1 MSAHFSAV
9 AECQSR
15 AVAAPQASL
24 QLRRFDQWIAD
35 IADHIGELEGHI
47 RERSLAGED
56 TAPESFS
63 LQKMELLLDIARE
76 AKSRI

>member
-1 MSAHFSAV
+1 MSAHSSAV
-9 AECQSR
+9 AGYQPGP
-15 AVAAPQASL
+15 VAHQAPL
-24 QLRRFDQWIAD
+24 QVRRFDQWIAD

-47 RERSLAGED
+47 RELSLTGED

-63 LQKMELLLDIARE
+63 LQKMELLLEIARE

>member
-9 AECQSR
+9 AEYQPR
-15 AVAAPQASL
+15 AVAGHASL

-35 IADHIGELEGHI
+35 IADHIGELEDHI

>member
-9 AECQSR
+9 AECQSG
-15 AVAAPQASL
+15 AVAPQASL